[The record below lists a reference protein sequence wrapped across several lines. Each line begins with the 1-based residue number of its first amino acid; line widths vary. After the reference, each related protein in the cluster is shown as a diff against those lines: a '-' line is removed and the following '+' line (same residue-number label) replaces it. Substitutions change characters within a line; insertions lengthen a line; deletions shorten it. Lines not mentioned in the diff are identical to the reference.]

1 MFTSRNLS
9 SILVLAVAAACGGGQ
24 AATPADGVY
33 TVRAEIVRL
42 PAADGGELYLRHE
55 EIPDF
60 RGRDGKRS
68 AMMSMTMPFNVEDG
82 VELESFGNGDRVV
95 ADFEVRWQ
103 DRRPLL
109 VTQIERLPDGT
120 RLDFDPAPQPDD
132 EPDDEPTDEPAGEE
146 ADGETPR

>member
-1 MFTSRNLS
+1 
-9 SILVLAVAAACGGGQ
+9 
-24 AATPADGVY
+24 
-33 TVRAEIVRL
+33 
-42 PAADGGELYLRHE
+42 
-55 EIPDF
+55 
-60 RGRDGKRS
+60 
-68 AMMSMTMPFNVEDG
+68 MSMTMPFNADEG
-82 VELESFGNGDRVV
+82 VELESFGIGDRVV

-132 EPDDEPTDEPAGEE
+132 EPTDEPDDELDDEPDDEE